1 MLTIS
6 KVKKDE
12 IYEVKEILSSVWA
25 DTYKYIL
32 SEDVI
37 NRVTNLWHDAKQ
49 LEKQCELKDTLF
61 IVAKEDDQNI
71 LGLATANLIDDCTIN
86 LGRLYVKIEHQ
97 RSGIGSCLLNYIIK
111 DFDSINKIQLEV
123 AVGNSKAINFYAKN
137 GFKERSLKNEEIENE
152 HLELVLM
159 EKYI

>member
-71 LGLATANLIDDCTIN
+71 LGLATANLIDDSIIN
-86 LGRLYVKIEHQ
+86 LSRLYVKVGHQ
-97 RSGIGSCLLNYIIK
+97 RSGIGNLLLNYIIK
-111 DFDSINKIQLEV
+111 EFDFINKIQLEV
-123 AVGNSKAINFYAKN
+123 AVGNIKAINFYCKN
-137 GFKERSLKNEEIENE
+137 GFIERTLKNEEIENE

-159 EKYI
+159 EKCI

>member
-6 KVKKDE
+6 KVKKEE
-12 IYEVKEILSSVWA
+12 IHEVKKLLSSVWA
-25 DTYKYIL
+25 DTYKDIL
-32 SEDVI
+32 SEEVI
-37 NRVTNLWHDAKQ
+37 NKVTTLWHDVEQ
-49 LEKQCELKDTLF
+49 LKEQCEAKDTLF
-61 IVAKEDDQNI
+61 IVAKEDNENI
-71 LGLATANLIDDCTIN
+71 VGLATANLIDDCTIN

-159 EKYI
+159 EKCI